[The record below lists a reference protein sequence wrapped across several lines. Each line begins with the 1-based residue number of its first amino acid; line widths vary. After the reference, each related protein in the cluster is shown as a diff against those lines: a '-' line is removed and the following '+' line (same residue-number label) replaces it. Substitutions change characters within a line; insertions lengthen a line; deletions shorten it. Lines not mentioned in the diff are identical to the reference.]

1 MNAAYLDAIRK
12 FEGFTPK
19 ANWDYAQFTNGY
31 GTKAKHAGEVIDKV
45 EADRRFAAE
54 ISEARAFVEQQVPGA
69 DEGTKAALTSLTFNA
84 GGTWSK
90 SGLGEAVRAGDLD
103 KARALLLQYT
113 KAGGETLP
121 GLVTRRLAE
130 ATWIG
135 SIEPGMMGAAGLAG
149 AVPSP
154 GVGAIAAMSTMARGQ
169 ATVSAG
175 GGDPETTG
183 ATPASTG
190 ITPATT
196 GGAAARRA
204 QERELA
210 LMVLANVGQPEA
222 SGAAAMLDHWK
233 GERSSSI
240 AGGGVGDGATGM
252 AGLLEQLQLIRSPT
266 QPGVASPTALLL
278 HDALSRLG
286 RKDQEERA

>member
-31 GTKAKHAGEVIDKV
+31 GTKAKYAGEVIDKV

-84 GGTWSK
+84 GRTWSK

-103 KARALLLQYT
+103 AARALLLQYP

-135 SIEPGMMGAAGLAG
+135 SIEPGMMGAAGMAG

-154 GVGAIAAMSTMARGQ
+154 ALGAVAAMSTMAQGQ
-169 ATVSAG
+169 AVVPAG
-175 GGDPETTG
+175 DGGPAATG
-183 ATPASTG
+183 ATSANTVIAEANTG
-190 ITPATT
+190 V
-196 GGAAARRA
+196 AAAKRA

-210 LMVLANVGQPEA
+210 LMVLANAGEAEA
-222 SGAAAMLDHWK
+222 SGSAAMLDHW
-233 GERSSSI
+233 GSDRSSSI
-240 AGGGVGDGATGM
+240 ARDGLGDGASGM
-252 AGLLEQLQLIRSPT
+252 AGLLEQLQIIRSPA
-266 QPGVASPTALLL
+266 QPGVAPSTAMLL

-286 RKDQEERA
+286 RKDQEERT